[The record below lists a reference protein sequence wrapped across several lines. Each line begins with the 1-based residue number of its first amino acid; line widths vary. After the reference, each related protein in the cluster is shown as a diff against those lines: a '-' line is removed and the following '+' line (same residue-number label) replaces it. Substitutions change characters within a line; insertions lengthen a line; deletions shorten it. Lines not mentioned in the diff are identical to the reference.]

1 MNRKEMLEEAKAVLT
16 KIVLAIEGQLEPEI
30 AKEAA
35 EKYMRSGPKHKSP
48 EETRFMLSE
57 TVVKAVGLL
66 QIDVLYKVGD
76 EMVATFFSLVT
87 SYGLLDG
94 LAEAGVKTVVFRGLN
109 AEVNISSST
118 EEIGELVVKS
128 EHGWEPDRR
137 TKAANEAVRVAVA
150 EAQAYAARSVGDEGE
165 EGE

>member
-16 KIVLAIEGQLEPEI
+16 KIVLVTEGQLEQEI

-35 EKYMRSGPKHKSP
+35 EKYMGSGSKHKNP

-57 TVVKAVGLL
+57 TVVRAVSLL
-66 QIDVLYKVGD
+66 QIDVLYKGGD
-76 EMVATFFSLVT
+76 EMVSTFFSLIT

-94 LAEAGVKTVVFRGLN
+94 LAEAGVKNVVFPGLN
-109 AEVNISSST
+109 AEVSISAST

-128 EHGWEPDRR
+128 ERRWEPDRR
-137 TKAANEAVRVAVA
+137 TKAANEAVRAAVA

-165 EGE
+165 AGK